1 MKIKNLAIVM
11 MAALWAFASCG
22 PKEEPEQKPDD
33 KPDQA
38 LTPAIQLA
46 KTEVA
51 LASDGA
57 SVDLAYMIENPVE
70 GQKISVSNDA
80 EWLTVSTAKARVL
93 TFSADINETGAVRE
107 AEVVLSYEGAEDI
120 TVEVTQEFFVNPLK
134 VEISGVSATGVTFS
148 ITTSDPEL
156 TWIPMVT
163 YKESFEY
170 FDTADELF
178 QNDLEYFAYLADIN
192 DLSLAEFI
200 EMMYAVGSM
209 ENVTLDGLQPSND
222 YVLYAYGITTD
233 GRRTTDIVS
242 APFSTEAPYEGDITF
257 SFTAEENDYI
267 LEYTITPSH
276 TGVPYFYGI
285 ATAATLDMWKAKN
298 GGSLRDAIQN
308 EEIDAEVG
316 ELMDLGMIS
325 GPEDYFAI
333 YNEANVMDWGY
344 MEMKAST
351 KYVIYA
357 CKWDE
362 QCRLTGPVS
371 TYEHTSQGI
380 DASANQIT
388 LEVNNVTQSSADA
401 VTTVTT
407 EDPYVVMPVKRSE
420 IAAMTDEE
428 IFVYL
433 TEKYDYLIGEYT
445 FNGANTKTFSR
456 MRPDTDYTIVAFGY
470 KAGTMTTSEMDK
482 VDFTT
487 LSAGN
492 PEDCTFE
499 FKVTP
504 DVDFAF
510 VEVTPSDKGQ
520 FYHWL
525 VYPSYY
531 TADDAKNFIKQTIQY
546 AYEGDVATFSSWE
559 LSLGDDSANAWDLYP
574 ATEYKVGAVIMDYDT
589 GEFLSEVS
597 FSEPF
602 TTIEKKYADITF
614 NFEYG
619 PYYDLGQL
627 INAGQTQFEALLSD
641 GDALMPIKLQVEGK
655 CSAYYYAIYA
665 NDLMDE
671 EKYPD
676 EMFYAGLEGGGFT
689 RNSTNFVVKYDTKM
703 TLTAM
708 AYDYDGNVTK
718 IYRAPL
724 FFTQDGVSPAKDFIA
739 SLKKAPQAKTA
750 ETMPQAAV
758 NVASKRLPEGR
769 LDARQMQV
777 KHDEAMM
784 KVKDI
789 RRERL
794 MKEVLHLKMK
804 KSKMIA
810 R

>member
-1 MKIKNLAIVM
+1 MKIKNLAIA
-11 MAALWAFASCG
+11 MAALCAFVSCDQ
-22 PKEEPEQKPDD
+22 EIEPDQNPDD
-33 KPDQA
+33 QQNQ
-38 LTPAIQLA
+38 LGTPVIQVA
-46 KTEVA
+46 KTEVS
-51 LASDGA
+51 LDSDGA
-57 SVDLAYMIENPVE
+57 SVNLAYLIENPVD
-70 GQKISVSNDA
+70 GQNLSVENEA
-80 EWLTVSTAKARVL
+80 AWLTVSTAKARVL
-93 TFSADINETGAVRE
+93 TFSADINETGTVRE
-107 AEVVLSYEGAEDI
+107 TEVVLSYEGAED
-120 TVEVTQEFFVNPLK
+120 VVVKVSQEFFVNPLK

-148 ITTSDPEL
+148 IITSDPEL

-200 EMMYAVGSM
+200 EMMCAVGSM

-222 YVLYAYGITTD
+222 YVLYAYGITMD

-257 SFTAEENDYI
+257 SFEAQENDYI

-285 ATAATLDMWKAKN
+285 ATAETLDLWKAKN
-298 GGSLRDAIQN
+298 GGNLRDAIQN

-316 ELMDLGMIS
+316 ELMDLGIIS
-325 GPEDYFAI
+325 GPEDYYAI

-371 TYEHTSQGI
+371 TYEHTSQSI

-388 LEVNNVTQSSADA
+388 LEVTNITQSSVDA
-401 VTTVTT
+401 VTTATT
-407 EDPYVVMPVKRSE
+407 EDPYVVMPVKASE
-420 IAAMTDEE
+420 IAGMTDEE

-445 FNGANTKTFSR
+445 FAGANTKTFSR
-456 MRPDTDYTIVAFGY
+456 MRPDTEYTVVAFGY

-487 LSAGN
+487 LPAGD
-492 PEDCTFE
+492 PKDCTFE

-531 TADDAKNFIKQTIQY
+531 TADDAKYYISQTIEY
-546 AYEGDVATFSSWE
+546 AYEGEVATFSSWE

-589 GEFLSEVS
+589 GEFLSDVF

-602 TTIEKKYADITF
+602 TTLEKTYAAITF

-627 INAGQTQFEALLSD
+627 INAGQSQFEALLKD
-641 GDALMPIKLQVEGK
+641 GDALMPIKLTVEGK

-671 EKYPD
+671 EQYPD
-676 EMFYAGLEGGGFT
+676 ELFYAGLEGGGYT
-689 RNSTNFVVKYDTKM
+689 SESTNFIVKYDTHM

-739 SLKKAPQAKTA
+739 SLKKSQKPMAVPSPCACAPATKKLTGNELTA
-750 ETMPQAAV
+750 A
-758 NVASKRLPEGR
+758 
-769 LDARQMQV
+769 QMQS
-777 KHDEAMM
+777 KHEAAMI
-784 KVKDI
+784 KVKNL
-789 RRERL
+789 RRENA
-794 MKEVLHLKMK
+794 MKEIMDLKMR

-810 R
+810 K